1 MQKIRNITVA
11 VPDDLYR
18 QTRRLAAENNHSV
31 TALIRY
37 LLYCLPKA
45 MQAAP
50 IPADLDNIAPRIP
63 APPDFARA
71 AARAA
76 EHGEPW
82 PPPLQPV
89 PAAKTSGFVRP
100 QIGK

>member
-11 VPDDLYR
+11 VPEELYR
-18 QTRRLAAENNHSV
+18 QTRRLAAENNHTV
-31 TALIRY
+31 TEIVRY

-45 MQAAP
+45 LQAAP
-50 IPADLDNIAPRIP
+50 IPANSNAS

-71 AARAA
+71 FARAKKN
-76 EHGEPW
+76 GEPW

-89 PAAKTSGFVRP
+89 PAPKTSGFVRP

>member
-31 TALIRY
+31 TAMVRY

-45 MQAAP
+45 LQAAP
-50 IPADLDNIAPRIP
+50 IPADTDNSVPRIS

-71 AARAA
+71 FAHAKKNK
-76 EHGEPW
+76 EPW

-89 PAAKTSGFVRP
+89 PQPKTSGFVRP
-100 QIGK
+100 KIGK

>member
-11 VPDDLYR
+11 VPEDLYR
-18 QTRRLAAENNHSV
+18 QTRRLAAENNDTV
-31 TALIRY
+31 TFMVRY

-45 MQAAP
+45 LKAAP
-50 IPADLDNIAPRIP
+50 IPA
-63 APPDFARA
+63 APPDFGRA
-71 AARAA
+71 AALAA
-76 EHGEPW
+76 KSGQPW